1 MINKN
6 KFESLSNPMFK
17 KLSKSSMVGLRGG
30 YTICKT
36 GCDSTLWGGDTY
48 CSDSSRDEDP
58 KK

>member
-1 MINKN
+1 
-6 KFESLSNPMFK
+6 
-17 KLSKSSMVGLRGG
+17 MVGLRGG